1 MLINPLMASTGSAP
15 APTPTFYAN
24 NLQVARSTDTSYTTE
39 NLSATLPDNTVIVVA
54 LFDDTYIEYPVGI
67 IKFNSTSNNT
77 LKFTT
82 PSLRAYTITL
92 TNTTVSLSQYSGD
105 YRDVYVKIS
114 NFIGSN
120 SQLYDV

>member
-1 MLINPLMASTGSAP
+1 MLINPLMASAGSAP
-15 APTPTFYAN
+15 PPAPTFYAN
-24 NLQVARSTDTSYTTE
+24 NLQVSRSTDTSYTTE

-54 LFDDTYIEYPVGI
+54 LFDDTYTEYPTGI

-77 LKFTT
+77 LILIT
-82 PSLRAYTITL
+82 PAQRTFTITL
-92 TNTTVSLSQYSGD
+92 TNTTVSLSGYSGD
-105 YRDVYVKIS
+105 YRDIYVKIS